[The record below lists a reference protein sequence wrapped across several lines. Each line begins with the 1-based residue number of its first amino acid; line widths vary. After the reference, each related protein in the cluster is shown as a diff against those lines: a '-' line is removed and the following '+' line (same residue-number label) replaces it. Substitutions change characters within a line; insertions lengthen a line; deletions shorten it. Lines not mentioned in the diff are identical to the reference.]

1 VLGKGEGF
9 RERKTPASEV
19 EGLSSPQGVIMS
31 FVTENPRGGCV
42 LSGINSVLA
51 AIDHVCPILHS
62 GPGCCMQTTAAEQGQ
77 SGHKHAC
84 FVSGVSLPS
93 SNMLEKEVVFGG
105 VNKLRTTIQGAIDI
119 IDAQAYFVLT
129 GCTAG
134 IIGDDIQ
141 SVTDEFTEKGHK
153 VYAIDTPGFA
163 GDSLLGYETV
173 WNTFIDKVIQP
184 ATEKKADL
192 VNIFGIVPYHD
203 PFWAGTLEEIE
214 RILNK
219 LGLKVNTFFTKHQG
233 IDAVEHCSE
242 AALNI
247 IINPWLFKGPAKK
260 FEEKFG
266 VPSIRFPF
274 IPVGATDTTRFVRE
288 VASALKLD
296 DALVEKVIKEE
307 EDYVYSYLAQSI
319 GQLSWKRFAVAGDA
333 SNAIALTR
341 YLANDYS
348 FSPVLVVITE
358 NIFRPEDKE
367 RIIKEIT
374 ELEYANPPKIV
385 FASDQWEIN
394 QAIRNEPED
403 ISLLVGSTNEKEV
416 ALEKGIQYLNATFPM
431 NERLVFNRTYSGYRG
446 SLTLTEDLYDNL

>member
-1 VLGKGEGF
+1 
-9 RERKTPASEV
+9 
-19 EGLSSPQGVIMS
+19 MS

-51 AIDHVCPILHS
+51 AIDRLCPVLHS

-105 VNKLRTTIQGAIDI
+105 VNKLRTTIKGATEI
-119 IDAQAYFVLT
+119 IDADAYFVLT

-134 IIGDDIQ
+134 IIGDDIA
-141 SVTDEFTEKGHK
+141 SVTDEFQSDGYK
-153 VYAIDTPGFA
+153 VFPIETPGFA
-163 GDSLLGYETV
+163 GDSNLGYEIV

-184 ATEKKADL
+184 AEKKQNNL
-192 VNIFGIVPYHD
+192 VNLFGIVPYHD
-203 PFWAGTLEEIE
+203 PFWAGTLEELD
-214 RILNK
+214 RILSK
-219 LGLKVNTFFTKHQG
+219 LNLRVNTFFTKHQG
-233 IDAVEHCSE
+233 LDVLEHCSE

-247 IINPWLFKGPAKK
+247 IVNPWLFKGPAKK

-274 IPVGATDTTRFVRE
+274 FPIGATDTTRFIKD
-288 VASALKLD
+288 VAQALHLD
-296 DALVEKVIKEE
+296 DDLVQSVIKDE

-333 SNAIALTR
+333 SSACSITR

-348 FSPVLVVITE
+348 FTPVLVIITE
-358 NIFRPEDKE
+358 PIFRPEDKE
-367 RIIKEIT
+367 RIIKNIS
-374 ELEYANPPKIV
+374 ELEYSNPPKII

-394 QAIRNEPED
+394 QAIRNETEE
-403 ISLLVGSTNEKEV
+403 ITLLVGSTNEKEV
-416 ALEKGIQYLNATFPM
+416 ALEKGIQYINATFPM
-431 NERLVFNRTYSGYRG
+431 NERLIFNRTYAGYRG
-446 SLTLTEDLYDNL
+446 SLTFTEDLYDNL

>member
-1 VLGKGEGF
+1 
-9 RERKTPASEV
+9 
-19 EGLSSPQGVIMS
+19 MS
-31 FVTENPRGGCV
+31 CVTENPRGGCV
-42 LSGINSVLA
+42 LAGINSVLA

-119 IDAQAYFVLT
+119 IDASSYFVLT

-134 IIGDDIQ
+134 IIGDDIV
-141 SVTDEFTEKGHK
+141 SVTDEFNQKGYK
-153 VYAIDTPGFA
+153 VYPVETPGFA
-163 GDSLLGYETV
+163 GDSNLGYEV
-173 WNTFIDKVIQP
+173 AWNTFIDKVIQP
-184 ATEKKADL
+184 AEKKQNDL
-192 VNIFGIVPYHD
+192 VNIFGIIPYHD
-203 PFWAGTLEEIE
+203 PFWSGTLEEIE
-214 RILNK
+214 RVLSK
-219 LGLKVNTFFTKHQG
+219 LGLRVNTFFTKHQG
-233 IDAVEHCSE
+233 IDVVEHCSE

-274 IPVGATDTTRFVRE
+274 VPVGATDTTRFVRE
-288 VASALKLD
+288 VAASLNID
-296 DALVEKVIKEE
+296 SGLVEKVVAEE
-307 EDYVYSYLAQSI
+307 EDYVYSYLGQSI
-319 GQLSWKRFAVAGDA
+319 GQVSWKRFAVAGDA
-333 SNAIALTR
+333 SNAIAITR

-358 NIFRPEDKE
+358 PIFRPEDKE
-367 RIIKEIT
+367 RIIKNIS
-374 ELEYANPPKIV
+374 ELEYAQAPKIV

-394 QAIRNEPED
+394 QAIRNEPEE
-403 ISLLVGSTNEKEV
+403 ITLLVGSTNEKEV
-416 ALEKGIQYLNATFPM
+416 ALEKGIQFLNATFPI
-431 NERLVFNRTYSGYRG
+431 NERLIFNRTYAGYRG
-446 SLTLTEDLYDNL
+446 SLTFTEDLYDNL